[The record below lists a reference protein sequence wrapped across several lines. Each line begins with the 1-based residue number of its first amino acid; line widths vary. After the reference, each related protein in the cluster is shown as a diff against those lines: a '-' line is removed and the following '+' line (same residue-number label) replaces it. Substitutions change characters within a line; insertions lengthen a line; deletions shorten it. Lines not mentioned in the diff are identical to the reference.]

1 MPRVFLASSDET
13 FCEVLRDFFQSQDD
27 FLVCGEARDG
37 IDALKLAVELV
48 PDLIVIEEEI
58 PPMDIFQ
65 TAGFIK
71 IALPEIP
78 VFLVM
83 EVCDLDAETK
93 ALSSGVEAVFQKS
106 EDDLLLLVRNA
117 RALCGLERPSTSGQ
131 SAHE

>member
-1 MPRVFLASSDET
+1 MTRVFLASGNET
-13 FCEVLRDFFQSQDD
+13 FCEFLRDFFRSHDD

-37 IDALKLAVELV
+37 IDALKMVVEIV

-83 EVCDLDAETK
+83 NLSDANAEKK
-93 ALSSGVEAVFQKS
+93 ALSNGVEAVFEKS
-106 EDDLLLLVRNA
+106 EDDLLLLLKNA
-117 RALCGLERPSTSGQ
+117 RAVCDWNK
-131 SAHE
+131 A